1 MLTLNLN
8 LLDVTK
14 LPKITKVLLGIIP
27 VLAFILIGINL
38 LKKQI
43 QQRQKVELSLK
54 QQTQRERLINQIAQH
69 IRQSLNLEQVLVTTV
84 GDVKTFLQADRV
96 LIYRIWEDG
105 TGSAITET
113 VSPEYPTILGQTFP
127 EEVFPTE
134 YHQVYTEGKIC
145 IITNIDQD
153 EVEPCLVDFVKQFSV
168 KAKLVVPILQQRRE
182 DSQETNDSSPYLWG
196 LLIVH
201 QCAFPRQWQPWEV
214 ELIQQLA
221 TQVAIAIQQSELY
234 EQLQHLNRELEN
246 RVQQRTAQLAQTNDS
261 LRAEIIERQKTEAA
275 LRHTNQTLQSLI
287 SASPRAIFTLDL
299 DDNVKMWNPAA
310 ERIFG
315 WTELEVIDQPNPV
328 ISEMSVQEYH
338 DFKQSILQ
346 GITPPSLE
354 LRRPKKNGDW
364 IDIVFSAAPLQN
376 PEENIVGLVVVVADI
391 TEQKRQAEQ
400 IRLLQS
406 VVVNTNEGVIITEAT
421 PLDEPGPKIL
431 YVNEAF
437 SKITG
442 YSAEE
447 VIGKTPRILQGNKTN
462 RVELDKVR
470 QAMKQWQPITIEV
483 INYRKNG
490 TEFWSEFS
498 LVPVTN
504 KKGFY
509 THWIAVQRDVTER
522 RRTEEVRLALE
533 REKELSTLKTR
544 FFSMASHEFRTPLS
558 TALASAQLLENSQAI
573 WNDPDKRLR
582 NLHRIQD
589 SVKNMVQLLDDILII
604 NRAEAGKLEF
614 NPHPLDVEKFCRQ
627 FIEEMQLSAG
637 FQYQLNF
644 TCDSEDTDACLDE
657 RLLRS
662 ILSNLLSN
670 ATKYSPQ
677 GGQVEVSLSLEQ
689 ETIYFKIAD
698 QGIGILPEDQKQLFE
713 PFHRGKNVKNIAG
726 TGLGLVVTK
735 KCVDL
740 HRGHIAIESQLNVG
754 TTIFI
759 ILQRYNLMDRL

>member
-14 LPKITKVLLGIIP
+14 LPKITEILLGIIP

-182 DSQETNDSSPYLWG
+182 DSQETKDSSPYLWG

-376 PEENIVGLVVVVADI
+376 PEENIAGLVVVVADI

-483 INYRKNG
+483 INYRKDG

-522 RRTEEVRLALE
+522 RKTEEVRLALE

-558 TALASAQLLENSQAI
+558 TALAAAQLLENSQAI

-644 TCDSEDTDACLDE
+644 ICDSEDTDACLDE

-677 GGQVEVSLSLEQ
+677 GGQVEISLSLEQ
-689 ETIYFKIAD
+689 ETIHFKIAD

-759 ILQRYNLMDRL
+759 ILQRYNPMDRL

>member
-14 LPKITKVLLGIIP
+14 LLKITEFLLGIIP

-201 QCAFPRQWQPWEV
+201 QCAFPRQWQPREV

-376 PEENIVGLVVVVADI
+376 PEENIAELVVVVADI

-421 PLDEPGPKIL
+421 PLDDW
-431 YVNEAF
+431 
-437 SKITG
+437 T
-442 YSAEE
+442 
-447 VIGKTPRILQGNKTN
+447 
-462 RVELDKVR
+462 
-470 QAMKQWQPITIEV
+470 
-483 INYRKNG
+483 
-490 TEFWSEFS
+490 
-498 LVPVTN
+498 
-504 KKGFY
+504 
-509 THWIAVQRDVTER
+509 
-522 RRTEEVRLALE
+522 
-533 REKELSTLKTR
+533 
-544 FFSMASHEFRTPLS
+544 
-558 TALASAQLLENSQAI
+558 
-573 WNDPDKRLR
+573 
-582 NLHRIQD
+582 
-589 SVKNMVQLLDDILII
+589 
-604 NRAEAGKLEF
+604 
-614 NPHPLDVEKFCRQ
+614 
-627 FIEEMQLSAG
+627 
-637 FQYQLNF
+637 
-644 TCDSEDTDACLDE
+644 
-657 RLLRS
+657 
-662 ILSNLLSN
+662 
-670 ATKYSPQ
+670 
-677 GGQVEVSLSLEQ
+677 
-689 ETIYFKIAD
+689 
-698 QGIGILPEDQKQLFE
+698 
-713 PFHRGKNVKNIAG
+713 
-726 TGLGLVVTK
+726 
-735 KCVDL
+735 
-740 HRGHIAIESQLNVG
+740 VG
-754 TTIFI
+754 SS
-759 ILQRYNLMDRL
+759 